1 MNNVGSVKTGSFR
14 SKKSVLLII
23 DVVAI
28 VLSFALALAI
38 RFRFLVASLGS
49 NLVVTTYIPFFIA
62 VLIAYVV
69 IMLVRT
75 EIRIDRLSTREIIE
89 QTVIQQIILSAVYIA
104 VFFLLHRADAISRI
118 VVGLFFIFCVVF
130 CGIGR
135 VCYHEYCQKKSI
147 EVVNNAKTYSSD
159 ASGMGDDPGFD
170 ISP

>member
-1 MNNVGSVKTGSFR
+1 MNNDGSVKASSFR

-38 RFRFLVASLGS
+38 RFRILVASLGS
-49 NLVVTTYIPFFIA
+49 NFLVTTYMPFFIA

-69 IMLVRT
+69 IMLAKSQ
-75 EIRIDRLSTREIIE
+75 IRIDRLSKREIVE
-89 QTVIQQIILSAVYIA
+89 QAVIQQIILSAIYIA
-104 VFFLLHRADAISRI
+104 IFFLMHRADAISRI
-118 VVGLFFIFCVVF
+118 AVGLFFIFCAVF

-135 VCYHEYCQKKSI
+135 IFYHEYCQKKSI